1 MDAVMQR
8 AVELVVAERCRQT
21 DKWGDESG
29 NHPFEWMSILGE
41 EFGELCEAV
50 NETCFRSAHIKPE
63 RGGLSAI
70 LREAVQVA
78 AVATAIA
85 EAALWQMARDEE
97 KMMASVDR
105 ITLREA
111 ACRKTAKEET

>member
-8 AVELVVAERCRQT
+8 AIELVVSERHRQL
-21 DKWGDESG
+21 DKWGDQSG

-41 EFGELCEAV
+41 EYGELCEAV
-50 NETCFRSAHIKPE
+50 NETCFKTAHVKPE
-63 RGGLSAI
+63 RGGLGAI

-85 EAALWQMARDEE
+85 EAALRQMA
-97 KMMASVDR
+97 
-105 ITLREA
+105 
-111 ACRKTAKEET
+111 ETKGGQGDGGDG